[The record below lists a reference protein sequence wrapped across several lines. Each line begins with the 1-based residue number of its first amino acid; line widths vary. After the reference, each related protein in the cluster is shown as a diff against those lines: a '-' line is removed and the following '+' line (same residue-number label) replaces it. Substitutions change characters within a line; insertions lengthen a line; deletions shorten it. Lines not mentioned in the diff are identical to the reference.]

1 MKHLSAF
8 FVALFSIFLTSS
20 FCSAEC
26 NVCGSLSPSALPGAG
41 AFPLAGLLLL
51 LASQPNL
58 LRIIVTVG
66 VSVGHRSS
74 GVQMFFLHRA
84 KRLPSG
90 ACVGKILSS
99 TRFGG
104 QGA

>member
-8 FVALFSIFLTSS
+8 FVALFSIFLTSW
-20 FCSAEC
+20 FCSADF

-41 AFPLAGLLLL
+41 AFTFAGLLFL
-51 LASQPNL
+51 LASHPNL

-90 ACVGKILSS
+90 ACGRESLCSS
-99 TRFGG
+99 RFGG